1 MSLFSKE
8 GIKKEFREFISENTD
23 IKSQRAEAIK
33 LSSDRKYNNENN
45 YLFDFKVMEYKVDKG
60 DYPLHPSALL
70 ENDFYL
76 TITTNKGVLETVF
89 KYNYKIKDYLSSDGI
104 SNPRIEMLDLV
115 EFQGFINDE
124 EIKLDK
130 ATAKKI
136 SSNYK
141 LDQKEIKRQFDKSFK
156 LELYTN
162 YKKAKQTLDE
172 INELNRKY
180 KEFSDMMSKSD
191 ELSKLVKKYN
201 HPIQK
206 IISHNDILF
215 MSEGYLNEFM
225 RKDIKKL
232 LDSYEKELWSIDDKL
247 KHQKISDN
255 NKIILNS
262 LKKYSPAKLVYMS
275 RGSEVKVD
283 I

>member
-1 MSLFSKE
+1 MSLFDKE

-76 TITTNKGVLETVF
+76 TITTNKGSLETTF

-141 LDQKEIKRQFDKSFK
+141 LDQKEIKKQFDKSFK
-156 LELYTN
+156 LESYTN
-162 YKKAKQTLDE
+162 YKKTKQTLDE

-247 KHQKISDN
+247 KHEKVSSN
-255 NKIILNS
+255 NKLILNS

>member
-33 LSSDRKYNNENN
+33 LSSDRKYSNENN
-45 YLFDFKVMEYKVDKG
+45 YLFDFKVMEYKVDRG

-141 LDQKEIKRQFDKSFK
+141 LDQKEIKKQFDKSFK
-156 LELYTN
+156 LESYTN
-162 YKKAKQTLDE
+162 YKKTKQTLDE

-247 KHQKISDN
+247 KHEKVSSN
-255 NKIILNS
+255 NKLILNS

-275 RGSEVKVD
+275 RGSEVKVE